1 MVSDRAR
8 NAGIKTFDQQEQHGG
23 TEVSTSAN
31 GASITGDSTLAVGVN
46 LVMHYVSRAV
56 YAIIYFNLLIQQLS
70 NLH

>member
-23 TEVSTSAN
+23 TEVSAN